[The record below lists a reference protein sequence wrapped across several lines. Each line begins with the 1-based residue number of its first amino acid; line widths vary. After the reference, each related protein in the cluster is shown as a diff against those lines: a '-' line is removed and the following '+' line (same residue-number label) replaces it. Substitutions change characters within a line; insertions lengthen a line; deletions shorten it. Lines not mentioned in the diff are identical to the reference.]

1 VIDFAAL
8 PPEFNSARMYAGPG
22 AGPMLA
28 AAAAWNGLAADL
40 SSAAS
45 SYGSVVSALTSGPWI
60 GPSSMAMLAAAAPYV
75 AWMGETAEQAELAGA
90 QAQAAAAAYAEAF
103 AMTVPPAE
111 IAANRAQLMMLVA
124 TNFFGQNTPAIAA
137 NWAHYFEMW
146 AQDAA
151 AMFGYAA
158 NSAAATGKVTPFSP
172 APRTTNLAGLAAQGA
187 ANAHTGAS
195 TGAGVQSTLSQL
207 VSMVPHALNS
217 LASPGSSTSS
227 TSGLSGI
234 LNGLLGGS
242 STAGASTSSGLPG
255 ILTGTSSGFSMGGLE
270 QGLITEFAMVPAWFS
285 MNIGTGV
292 LDPLMGTPLANAFQT
307 AAAPAA
313 GAADATE
320 GAAAAAEGA
329 AGSAVAGGVGDVAG
343 VGASAGLGEAASL
356 GGLSVPPSW
365 GWAAA
370 GPASMLSGIPM
381 MSPLAAADSNL
392 GAGFGFP
399 FLFPPGGLG
408 RTAAA
413 GIGGAI
419 AGGAIAGAAGAKYLP
434 RLSVVARSPAA
445 GYSAESEAP
454 PIPAY
459 PVPAGFPANGHAP
472 PGYTPAIVYLPTNG
486 HAKADK

>member
-1 VIDFAAL
+1 
-8 PPEFNSARMYAGPG
+8 
-22 AGPMLA
+22 
-28 AAAAWNGLAADL
+28 
-40 SSAAS
+40 
-45 SYGSVVSALTSGPWI
+45 
-60 GPSSMAMLAAAAPYV
+60 MAMLAAAAPYV
-75 AWMGETAEQAELAGA
+75 AWMGATAEQAELAGA

-103 AMTVPPAE
+103 AMTVPPLE

-158 NSAAATGKVTPFSP
+158 NSAAATGKVTPFNP
-172 APRTTNLAGLAAQGA
+172 APQTTNLAGLAAQGA
-187 ANAHTGAS
+187 AGAYTGAS
-195 TGAGVQSTLSQL
+195 TGAGVRSTLSQL
-207 VSMVPHALNS
+207 VSLVPHALTS
-217 LASPGSSTSS
+217 LSSPGSSASS

-234 LNGLLGGS
+234 LSGLVGGS
-242 STAGASTSSGLPG
+242 SSAGASTSTGLG
-255 ILTGTSSGFSMGGLE
+255 GVLTGTASGFSMGGLE
-270 QGLITEFAMVPAWFS
+270 QGLLTEFAMVPAWFA

-292 LDPLMGTPLANAFQT
+292 LDPLMGTPIADGFQAAAT
-307 AAAPAA
+307 PAAAAPDVAGAA
-313 GAADATE
+313 GAAE
-320 GAAAAAEGA
+320 AAV
-329 AGSAVAGGVGDVAG
+329 GSGVGGIAD

-434 RLSVVARSPAA
+434 RLNVVARSPGA

-454 PIPAY
+454 PTPAY
-459 PVPAGFPANGHAP
+459 PVPAGFPTNGHAP
-472 PGYTPAIVYLPTNG
+472 PGYQAAIVYLPTNG
-486 HAKADK
+486 HAKADV

>member
-1 VIDFAAL
+1 
-8 PPEFNSARMYAGPG
+8 
-22 AGPMLA
+22 
-28 AAAAWNGLAADL
+28 
-40 SSAAS
+40 
-45 SYGSVVSALTSGPWI
+45 
-60 GPSSMAMLAAAAPYV
+60 MAMLAAAAPYV
-75 AWMGETAEQAELAGA
+75 AWMGATAEQAELAGA

-103 AMTVPPAE
+103 AMTVPPLE

-158 NSAAATGKVTPFSP
+158 NSAAATGKVTPFNP
-172 APRTTNLAGLAAQGA
+172 APQTTNLAGLAAQGA
-187 ANAHTGAS
+187 AGAYTGAS
-195 TGAGVQSTLSQL
+195 TGAGVRSTLSQL
-207 VSMVPHALNS
+207 VSLVPHALTS
-217 LASPGSSTSS
+217 LSSPGSSASS

-234 LNGLLGGS
+234 LSGLVGGS
-242 STAGASTSSGLPG
+242 SSAGASTSTGLG
-255 ILTGTSSGFSMGGLE
+255 GVLTGTASGFSMGGLE
-270 QGLITEFAMVPAWFS
+270 QGLLTEFAMVPAWFA

-292 LDPLMGTPLANAFQT
+292 LDPLMGTPIADGFQAAAT
-307 AAAPAA
+307 PAAAAPDVAGAA
-313 GAADATE
+313 GAAE
-320 GAAAAAEGA
+320 AAV
-329 AGSAVAGGVGDVAG
+329 GSGVGGIAD

-370 GPASMLSGIPM
+370 GPASMLGGIPA
-381 MSPLAAADSNL
+381 MSPLAAVDSNL

-434 RLSVVARSPAA
+434 RLNVVARSPGA

-454 PIPAY
+454 PTPAY
-459 PVPAGFPANGHAP
+459 PVPAGFPTNGHAP
-472 PGYTPAIVYLPTNG
+472 PGYQAAIVYLPTNG
-486 HAKADK
+486 HAKADV